1 MYSVGLDVDNFV
13 STIKILLYAGNSCEN
28 SPLILKM
35 FGKIYFLIPVWQ
47 LDLKDRIKEPRQSAR
62 NFCYSTKAK
71 AGTDDSKIPAGPALA
86 RIWTHF
92 YDLPKISPHVSQNIH
107 DKFLKDRNHFGFF
120 LAGLIEANGNFDNR
134 GLTIDFHESDVKLV
148 YYIKKFIGYGNV
160 YKLKDNAAFRYNC
173 VNKAGMLVIINL
185 VNGKFVS
192 HLKYDQ
198 IIHHGLLNK
207 IGYTGDFLA
216 PLYTISLKNYWLAG
230 FTQANSLRRC
240 FFVSIVKSTSHKYGF
255 NVVLEF
261 SLTAQPQNDKIILT
275 LLFDQIKRGNIS
287 QSKSGIWCYK
297 LSGYLNAFLIINY
310 FDEFNVFDGKY
321 INYLKFRKTYIF
333 ITEGRHLDK
342 KGLDKIR
349 SINSKGSSETS
360 TQKD

>member
-1 MYSVGLDVDNFV
+1 
-13 STIKILLYAGNSCEN
+13 
-28 SPLILKM
+28 M
-35 FGKIYFLIPVWQ
+35 FGKIYFLIPG
-47 LDLKDRIKEPRQSAR
+47 IKESRQSAR

-71 AGTDDSKIPAGPALA
+71 AGTDDSKIQP
-86 RIWTHF
+86 RIRTHF
-92 YDLPKISPHVSQNIH
+92 YDLPKISPHLSHNIH

-120 LAGLIEANGNFDNR
+120 LAGLIEGDGCFDKR
-134 GLTIDFHESDVKLV
+134 GLTIVFHESDVKLA

-160 YKLKDNAAFRYNC
+160 YKLKDKKAFRYQC
-173 VNKAGMLVIINL
+173 GNKAGMLVIINL

-192 HLKYDQ
+192 HFKYDQ
-198 IIHHGLLNK
+198 IIRHGHLK
-207 IGYTGDFLA
+207 RIEYTGDFLP
-216 PLYTISLKNYWLAG
+216 PLNTISLKNYWLAG
-230 FTQANSLRRC
+230 FTQADGC
-240 FFVSIVKSTSHKYGF
+240 FFVSIVKSKSHKCGF

-261 SLTAQPQNDKIILT
+261 SLKQNDKIPLK
-275 LLFDQIKRGNIS
+275 LLFDHIKMGNLS
-287 QSKSGIWCYK
+287 QYKSGIWCYK
-297 LSGYLNAFLIINY
+297 SSGYLTAFLIINY

-342 KGLDKIR
+342 KGLNKIR